1 MGTGSSTRGQ
11 SIAVRPVQSAT
22 INDKAVK
29 QQLSSTSILPPE
41 QPENHTIY
49 SVEGTQKQSIE
60 KEENAMNST
69 KGEITKGDNTAP
81 ATTDLSTE
89 DKTVEKT
96 PRSDGDQKDQPA
108 ETGVSKSAVK
118 SASEEQEEHDDT
130 ATKSEEKTK
139 TVLTEEDIEVLKTQ
153 AFKSVE
159 NNLAILSDI
168 EGHLRENGLF
178 NQDFKRATFN
188 LQNANFA
195 LKKASFEVNKNF
207 KEELGDVIVEL
218 GGVKT
223 VCDVVVFCQKKGYYS
238 AEDKLIQGI
247 WIPLINCTIVLINF
261 TDGSPKYA
269 PLLAEHGEFLSSV
282 SEALQQMQTKHLEN
296 NIRVGNYVNNYTEY
310 KEIVKLNNHI
320 PYTGI

>member
-29 QQLSSTSILPPE
+29 QQLSSTSILPPK

-49 SVEGTQKQSIE
+49 SVEGTQKQSTE
-60 KEENAMNST
+60 TEENAMNST
-69 KGEITKGDNTAP
+69 KDEITKGDNTAP

-89 DKTVEKT
+89 DKTVQKT
-96 PRSDGDQKDQPA
+96 PRSDGDEKDQPT

-118 SASEEQEEHDDT
+118 SASEEQEENDD
-130 ATKSEEKTK
+130 KSEEKTK

-159 NNLAILSDI
+159 KNLAILSDI

-195 LKKASFEVNKNF
+195 LKKASFEVNKKF

-320 PYTGI
+320 PYI